1 MPHTTVAAISYYDL
15 FGVFEILD
23 RLSTLFLEITDVAHD
38 SLNVRFPA
46 AAYGA
51 KRYVGQL
58 GSTLEYLSRTF
69 HAPLRFLK
77 TSSYVPVERMPVVF
91 ATENRLSSVEPQD
104 S

>member
-1 MPHTTVAAISYYDL
+1 MPHTTVAAISYYAR
-15 FGVFEILD
+15 FVVFEIFD

-38 SLNVRFPA
+38 SLYVRFHT

-58 GSTLEYLSRTF
+58 GSTLEYLSRTS
-69 HAPLRFLK
+69 HAPLRFSK
-77 TSSYVPVERMPVVF
+77 TSSYVPVETMPVVF
-91 ATENRLSSVEPQD
+91 AAENRLSSVELQD